1 MMGRIKSLTL
11 IALVSLSSIA
21 CNKQGV
27 TEKQKE
33 MQATEEAKN
42 LTSQG
47 QQQFLG
53 ARAAAEKTVSAA
65 RADFETT
72 RENYLH
78 ARRLD
83 LIDLD
88 RRIGDL
94 EATPTT
100 GAKTDV
106 RARLSAIDA
115 QREAF
120 GRHMAFVETAT
131 PATWD
136 AATKKLDQEW
146 DSLKRAVDAA
156 G

>member
-1 MMGRIKSLTL
+1 MMGRMKSLTL
-11 IALVSLSSIA
+11 IALVPLSLIA

-33 MQATEEAKN
+33 LQASEEAKN

-47 QQQFLG
+47 QQQWLG
-53 ARAAAEKTVSAA
+53 ARAAAEKTVAAA

-88 RRIGDL
+88 KKIDDL
-94 EATPTT
+94 ETAPTT
-100 GAKTDV
+100 GVKADYRT
-106 RARLSAIDA
+106 RLSAISA

-120 GRHMAFVETAT
+120 ARHMASVETAT

>member
-1 MMGRIKSLTL
+1 MKSLTL

-21 CNKQGV
+21 CNKPQQGA

-33 MQATEEAKN
+33 TQASDEAKN
-42 LTSQG
+42 LASQG
-47 QQQFLG
+47 QQQFLS
-53 ARAAAEKTVSAA
+53 ARAAAEKTMSAA

-88 RRIGDL
+88 KRIDDL
-94 EATPTT
+94 EAAPAT
-100 GAKTDV
+100 GAKADY
-106 RARLSAIDA
+106 RARLSAITA

-120 GRHMAFVETAT
+120 ARHMSSVETAT
-131 PATWD
+131 PTTWD

>member
-1 MMGRIKSLTL
+1 MMNRIGSLTL
-11 IALVSLSSIA
+11 IALVSLSPLA
-21 CNKQGV
+21 CHKPGV

-33 MQATEEAKN
+33 LQASEEAKN
-42 LTSQG
+42 LTSEG
-47 QQQFLG
+47 QKQLQG
-53 ARAAAEKTVSAA
+53 ARSAAEKTVSAA

-88 RRIGDL
+88 RRIEDL
-94 EATPTT
+94 EAAPPA
-100 GAKTDV
+100 GAKADI
-106 RARLSAIDA
+106 RARLLAIDA

-120 GRHMAFVETAT
+120 GRHMWSLETTT
-131 PATWD
+131 PAAWD

-146 DSLKRAVDAA
+146 DALRRAVDTA